1 MNLTGP
7 KRNIYPKKI
16 IELNL
21 RQFLEIIFIL
31 LFTILF
37 YIVLKNRLMHKILI
51 LALCASTC
59 LVSGQ
64 QNQSLRDSILKYQ
77 FLNPNL
83 AIEYGMEYVE
93 RRERESPDHE
103 MAKTYAKI
111 GEILL
116 YMELYSSALEYFNS
130 ALRIKSSINK
140 SKTNNTPWIILN
152 IGNVYFHNQNYKKAL
167 EKFNEARELFETTKN
182 PVNKSNGLNTSNS
195 NIGLAYGAMGRYDK
209 QEEILNKLHEN
220 LVSNPNVDKNH
231 NSTLLYSM
239 SQILSVKLLKGDVI
253 SAKNKLN
260 EIIEFYELKKSD
272 ESDLSKSL
280 LTRNY
285 GYAYSIMGAYYQSK
299 KDYEKAIKYLLKA
312 SELFR
317 SFPVEV
323 NVTGSRLSECYLALG
338 EIDTAKEI
346 AFRNLSFKN
355 ISDKE
360 KRYNYKVLEKIYI
373 KTQNKEELISI
384 KDSLIKIA
392 SGISNFKIFKTL
404 NDLET
409 QTILSDSARAL
420 NESKIRYNTY
430 LFILIIGSVILFF
443 SLMTIRI
450 NYNYQK
456 EKAVRL
462 ELEKEIVLAELD
474 QKKRELVSKANFI
487 IQRNQYLRN
496 LQKKILLT
504 QKEKVVSNKTIS
516 NDLNRLI
523 DSEKSYKEFD
533 KMFVN
538 VYPEFYKKLNQISKL
553 SQTDLRLASFIKM
566 NHTNNEI
573 ANISGISLR
582 TVESQRYRLT
592 KKLNLDKNQ
601 DLNSFLMSL

>member
-1 MNLTGP
+1 MR
-7 KRNIYPKKI
+7 K
-16 IELNL
+16 
-21 RQFLEIIFIL
+21 IL
-31 LFTILF
+31 L
-37 YIVLKNRLMHKILI
+37 

-59 LVSGQ
+59 FVSGQ
-64 QNQSLRDSILKYQ
+64 ENQSLRDSILKYQ

-93 RRERESPDHE
+93 RREQESPDDE
-103 MAKTYAKI
+103 MVNTYAKI

-140 SKTNNTPWIILN
+140 FNTDDHLNLSTSAPWIILN
-152 IGNVYFHNQNYKKAL
+152 IGNVYFKNQNYKKAL
-167 EKFNEARELFETTKN
+167 EKFNEAKELFEIAEN
-182 PVNKSNGLNTSNS
+182 PINKRNGLITSNS
-195 NIGLAYGAMGRYDK
+195 NIGLVYSAMGRYDK
-209 QEEILNKLHEN
+209 QEEILNKLYEN
-220 LVSNPNVDKNH
+220 LDSNPNVDKNH

-239 SQILSVKLLKGDVI
+239 SQILSVKLLKGDLF

-260 EIIEFYELKKSD
+260 EIIEFYELKKND

-299 KDYEKAIKYLLKA
+299 KDYEKAIKNLLKA
-312 SELFR
+312 SELFQ

-346 AFRNLSFKN
+346 ALRNLSFKN
-355 ISDKE
+355 ISDRE
-360 KRYNYKVLEKIYI
+360 KRYNYKVLEKIYK
-373 KTQNKEELISI
+373 KTQNKEELLVI

-409 QTILSDSARAL
+409 QIILSDSARAL

-430 LFILIIGSVILFF
+430 LYILIIGSVILFF

-456 EKAVRL
+456 EKAGRL

-474 QKKRELVSKANFI
+474 QKQRELVSKANFI

-504 QKEKVVSNKTIS
+504 QKEEVVSNKTIS

-538 VYPEFYKKLNQISKL
+538 VYPKFYKKLNQISKL
-553 SQTDLRLASFIKM
+553 SQTDLRLASYIKM

>member
-1 MNLTGP
+1 M
-7 KRNIYPKKI
+7 R
-16 IELNL
+16 
-21 RQFLEIIFIL
+21 RIIFFVFWVNI
-31 LFTILF
+31 F
-37 YIVLKNRLMHKILI
+37 VLN
-51 LALCASTC
+51 A
-59 LVSGQ
+59 Q
-64 QNQSLRDSILKYQ
+64 QTQRLRDSIKKYQ
-77 FLNPNL
+77 FLNPNR
-83 AIEYGMEYVE
+83 AIEFGTEYVE
-93 RRERESPDHE
+93 LRGGDSPDFE
-103 MAKTYAKI
+103 MVRTYSKI

-130 ALRIKSSINK
+130 ALRLRSVIKEFKTDNDLYLPINP
-140 SKTNNTPWIILN
+140 PWIVLN
-152 IGNVYFHNQNYKKAL
+152 IGNIYFKNRNYEKAL
-167 EKFNEARELFETTKN
+167 EKFREARKLFEIADN
-182 PVNKSNGLNTSNS
+182 PVDKNNGLNTSNS
-195 NIGLAYGAMGRYDK
+195 NIGLVFGARGEYDK
-209 QEEILNKLHEN
+209 QEEIYYKVHDNLILNPSRDIN
-220 LVSNPNVDKNH
+220 Y
-231 NSTLLYSM
+231 NSTVIYSL
-239 SQILSVKLLKGDVI
+239 SKLLSVKLLKGDLI

-260 EIIEFYELKKSD
+260 EIIEFYELKKND

-299 KDYEKAIKYLLKA
+299 KDYEKAIKNLLKA
-312 SELFR
+312 SELFQ

-346 AFRNLSFKN
+346 ALRNLSFKN
-355 ISDKE
+355 ISDRE
-360 KRYNYKVLEKIYI
+360 KRYNYKVLEKIYK
-373 KTQNKEELISI
+373 KTQNKEELLVI

-409 QTILSDSARAL
+409 QIILSDSARAL

-430 LFILIIGSVILFF
+430 LYILIIGSVILFF

-456 EKAVRL
+456 EKAGRL

-474 QKKRELVSKANFI
+474 QKQRELVSKANFI

-504 QKEKVVSNKTIS
+504 QKEEVVSNKTIS

-538 VYPEFYKKLNQISKL
+538 VYPKFYKKLNQISKL
-553 SQTDLRLASFIKM
+553 SQTDLRLASYIKM

>member
-1 MNLTGP
+1 MR
-7 KRNIYPKKI
+7 K
-16 IELNL
+16 
-21 RQFLEIIFIL
+21 IL
-31 LFTILF
+31 L
-37 YIVLKNRLMHKILI
+37 

-59 LVSGQ
+59 FVSGQ
-64 QNQSLRDSILKYQ
+64 ENQSLRDSILKYQ

-93 RRERESPDHE
+93 RREQESPDHE
-103 MAKTYAKI
+103 MVNTYAKI

-116 YMELYSSALEYFNS
+116 YIELYSSALEYFNS

-140 SKTNNTPWIILN
+140 FNTDDHLNLSTSAPWIILN
-152 IGNVYFHNQNYKKAL
+152 IGNVYFKNQNYKKAL
-167 EKFNEARELFETTKN
+167 EKFNEAKELFEIAENRIIKR
-182 PVNKSNGLNTSNS
+182 NGLITSNS
-195 NIGLAYGAMGRYDK
+195 NIGLVYSAMGRYDK
-209 QEEILNKLHEN
+209 QEEILNKLYEN
-220 LVSNPNVDKNH
+220 LDSNPNVDKNH

-239 SQILSVKLLKGDVI
+239 SQILSVKLLKGDFF

-260 EIIEFYELKKSD
+260 EIIEFYELKKND

-285 GYAYSIMGAYYQSK
+285 GYAYSIMGTYYQSK
-299 KDYEKAIKYLLKA
+299 KDYEKAIKNLLKA
-312 SELFR
+312 SELFQ

-346 AFRNLSFKN
+346 ALRNLSFKN
-355 ISDKE
+355 ISDRE
-360 KRYNYKVLEKIYI
+360 KRYNYKVLEKIYK
-373 KTQNKEELISI
+373 KTQNKEELLVI

-409 QTILSDSARAL
+409 QIILSDSARAL

-430 LFILIIGSVILFF
+430 LYILIIGSVILFF

-456 EKAVRL
+456 EKAGRL

-474 QKKRELVSKANFI
+474 QKQRELVSKANFI

-504 QKEKVVSNKTIS
+504 QKEEVVSNKTIS

-533 KMFVN
+533 KMFGN
-538 VYPEFYKKLNQISKL
+538 VYPKFYKKLNQISKL
-553 SQTDLRLASFIKM
+553 SQTDLRLASYIKM

>member
-1 MNLTGP
+1 MR
-7 KRNIYPKKI
+7 K
-16 IELNL
+16 
-21 RQFLEIIFIL
+21 IL
-31 LFTILF
+31 L
-37 YIVLKNRLMHKILI
+37 
-51 LALCASTC
+51 LALCASTS

-83 AIEYGMEYVE
+83 ALEYGMEYVE
-93 RRERESPDHE
+93 RRERESPDDE
-103 MAKTYAKI
+103 MVNTYAKI

-167 EKFNEARELFETTKN
+167 EKFNEARELFETAKN

-209 QEEILNKLHEN
+209 QEEILYKLHEN
-220 LVSNPNVDKNH
+220 LVSNPNVVKNH

-239 SQILSVKLLKGDVI
+239 SQILSVKLLKGDLI

-346 AFRNLSFKN
+346 ALRNLSFKN
-355 ISDKE
+355 ISDRE
-360 KRYNYKVLEKIYI
+360 KRYNYKVLEKIHI

-523 DSEKSYKEFD
+523 DLEKSYKEFD

-582 TVESQRYRLT
+582 TVESQRYRLI

>member
-1 MNLTGP
+1 MR
-7 KRNIYPKKI
+7 K
-16 IELNL
+16 
-21 RQFLEIIFIL
+21 IL
-31 LFTILF
+31 L
-37 YIVLKNRLMHKILI
+37 

-59 LVSGQ
+59 FVSGQ
-64 QNQSLRDSILKYQ
+64 ENQSLRDSILKYQ

-93 RRERESPDHE
+93 RREQESPDDE
-103 MAKTYAKI
+103 MVNTYAKI

-140 SKTNNTPWIILN
+140 FNTDDHLNLSTSAPWIILN
-152 IGNVYFHNQNYKKAL
+152 IGNVYFKNQNYKKAL
-167 EKFNEARELFETTKN
+167 EKFNEAKELFEIAEN
-182 PVNKSNGLNTSNS
+182 RINKRNGLITSNS
-195 NIGLAYGAMGRYDK
+195 NIGLVYSAMGRYDK
-209 QEEILNKLHEN
+209 QEEILNKLYEN
-220 LVSNPNVDKNH
+220 LDSNPNVDKNH

-239 SQILSVKLLKGDVI
+239 SQILSVKLLKGDFF

-260 EIIEFYELKKSD
+260 EIIEFYELKKND

-285 GYAYSIMGAYYQSK
+285 GYAYSIMGTYYQSK
-299 KDYEKAIKYLLKA
+299 KDYEKAIKNLLKA
-312 SELFR
+312 SELFQ

-346 AFRNLSFKN
+346 TLRNLSFKN
-355 ISDKE
+355 ISDRE
-360 KRYNYKVLEKIYI
+360 KRYNYKVLEKIYK
-373 KTQNKEELISI
+373 KTQNKEELLVI

-409 QTILSDSARAL
+409 QIILSDSARAL

-430 LFILIIGSVILFF
+430 LYILIIGSVILFF

-456 EKAVRL
+456 EKAGRL

-474 QKKRELVSKANFI
+474 QKQRELVSKANFI

-504 QKEKVVSNKTIS
+504 QKEEVVSNKTIS

-533 KMFVN
+533 KMFGN
-538 VYPEFYKKLNQISKL
+538 VYPKFYKKLNQISKL
-553 SQTDLRLASFIKM
+553 SQTDLRLASYIKM

>member
-1 MNLTGP
+1 MR
-7 KRNIYPKKI
+7 K
-16 IELNL
+16 
-21 RQFLEIIFIL
+21 IL
-31 LFTILF
+31 L
-37 YIVLKNRLMHKILI
+37 

-59 LVSGQ
+59 FVSGQ
-64 QNQSLRDSILKYQ
+64 ENQSLRDSILKYQ

-93 RRERESPDHE
+93 RREQESPDDE
-103 MAKTYAKI
+103 MVNTYAKI

-140 SKTNNTPWIILN
+140 FNTDDHLNLSTSAPWIILN
-152 IGNVYFHNQNYKKAL
+152 IGNVYFKNQNYKKAL
-167 EKFNEARELFETTKN
+167 EKFNEAKELFEIAEN
-182 PVNKSNGLNTSNS
+182 PINKRNGLFTSNS
-195 NIGLAYGAMGRYDK
+195 NIGLVYSAMGRYDK
-209 QEEILNKLHEN
+209 QEEILNKLYEN
-220 LVSNPNVDKNH
+220 LDSNPNVDKNH

-239 SQILSVKLLKGDVI
+239 SQILSVKLLKGDFF

-260 EIIEFYELKKSD
+260 EIIEFYELKKND

-285 GYAYSIMGAYYQSK
+285 GYAYSIMGTYYQSK
-299 KDYEKAIKYLLKA
+299 KDYEKAIKNLLKA
-312 SELFR
+312 SELFQ

-346 AFRNLSFKN
+346 ALRNLSFKN
-355 ISDKE
+355 ISDRE
-360 KRYNYKVLEKIYI
+360 KRYNYKVLEKIYK
-373 KTQNKEELISI
+373 KTQNKEELLVI

-409 QTILSDSARAL
+409 QIILSDSARAL

-430 LFILIIGSVILFF
+430 LYILIIGSVILFF

-456 EKAVRL
+456 EKAGRL

-474 QKKRELVSKANFI
+474 QKQRELVSKANFI

-504 QKEKVVSNKTIS
+504 QKEEVVSNKTIS

-533 KMFVN
+533 KMFGN
-538 VYPEFYKKLNQISKL
+538 VYPKFYKKLNQISKL
-553 SQTDLRLASFIKM
+553 SQTDLRLASYIKM

>member
-1 MNLTGP
+1 MR
-7 KRNIYPKKI
+7 K
-16 IELNL
+16 
-21 RQFLEIIFIL
+21 IL
-31 LFTILF
+31 L
-37 YIVLKNRLMHKILI
+37 

-59 LVSGQ
+59 FVSGQ
-64 QNQSLRDSILKYQ
+64 ENQSLRDSILKYQ

-93 RRERESPDHE
+93 RREQESPDDE
-103 MAKTYAKI
+103 MVNTYAKI

-140 SKTNNTPWIILN
+140 FNTDDHLNLSTSAPWIILN
-152 IGNVYFHNQNYKKAL
+152 IGNVYFKNQNYKKAL
-167 EKFNEARELFETTKN
+167 EKFNEAKELFEIAEN
-182 PVNKSNGLNTSNS
+182 PINKRNGLITSNS
-195 NIGLAYGAMGRYDK
+195 NIGLVYSAMGRYDK
-209 QEEILNKLHEN
+209 QEEILNKLYEN
-220 LVSNPNVDKNH
+220 LDSNPNVDKNH

-239 SQILSVKLLKGDVI
+239 SQILSVKLLKGDFF

-260 EIIEFYELKKSD
+260 EIIEFYELKKND

-285 GYAYSIMGAYYQSK
+285 GYAYSIMGTYYQSK
-299 KDYEKAIKYLLKA
+299 KDYEKAIKNLLKA
-312 SELFR
+312 SELFQ

-346 AFRNLSFKN
+346 ALRNLSFKN
-355 ISDKE
+355 ISDRE
-360 KRYNYKVLEKIYI
+360 KRYNYKVLEKIYK
-373 KTQNKEELISI
+373 KTQNKEELLVI

-409 QTILSDSARAL
+409 QIILSDSARAL

-430 LFILIIGSVILFF
+430 LYILIIGSVILFF

-456 EKAVRL
+456 EKAGRL

-474 QKKRELVSKANFI
+474 QKQRELVSKANFI

-504 QKEKVVSNKTIS
+504 QKEEVVSNKTIS

-533 KMFVN
+533 KMFGN
-538 VYPEFYKKLNQISKL
+538 VYPKFYKKLNQISKL
-553 SQTDLRLASFIKM
+553 SQTDLRLASYIKM